1 MYQKTKAETMREI
14 DFIPLW
20 YKAGRK
26 RRVSYHRQ
34 YAVIGVVFAFML
46 VWSFVSGHSISNAKA
61 DIRFLENDIKA
72 GSATFDEFNR
82 LENTING
89 ISDKA
94 DILTRLD
101 TGIDISAVFAEV
113 SFILSERI
121 VLSRFELSNEKFTDK
136 SGTSSSRVLIGSRA
150 AHKKSSLPENDTRF
164 LVTIAGVAADASDV
178 AGLIAKLEDSAYFC
192 RIIPGFSRNREISG
206 HLATE
211 FEIKCYIANYIERN
225 QTGS

>member
-1 MYQKTKAETMREI
+1 MTKAETMREI

-20 YKAGRK
+20 YKAGKK
-26 RRVSYHRQ
+26 RRVSYRRQ
-34 YAVIGVVFAFML
+34 YAVMSSIFALM
-46 VWSFVSGHSISNAKA
+46 VTWSFISGHSISNARA
-61 DIRFLENDIKA
+61 DIRSIEDKINTQV
-72 GSATFDEFNR
+72 ATFDEFNR

-101 TGIDISAVFAEV
+101 TGVDISAVIAEI

-121 VLSRFELSNEKFTDK
+121 VLSRFELSNEPFIDK
-136 SGTSSSRVLIGSRA
+136 SGVSTSRVAIGSRSSRE
-150 AHKKSSLPENDTRF
+150 KGSLPENNTRF

-211 FEIKCYIANYIERN
+211 FEIKCYIANYIERK

>member
-1 MYQKTKAETMREI
+1 MKEI

-34 YAVIGVVFAFML
+34 YAVITAVFALM
-46 VWSFVSGHSISNAKA
+46 VIWSFISGHSISNAKA
-61 DIRFLENDIKA
+61 DIRSIEDKINA
-72 GSATFDEFNR
+72 GQTTFDEFNR
-82 LENTING
+82 LESTING
-89 ISDKA
+89 LNEKGE
-94 DILTRLD
+94 ILTKLD
-101 TGIDISAVFAEV
+101 TGIDISAVIAEI

-121 VLSRFELSNEKFTDK
+121 VLSRFELSNEAFTDK
-136 SGTSSSRVLIGSRA
+136 SSVSSARVAIGSRLA
-150 AHKKSSLPENDTRF
+150 REKSSLPDHDTRF
-164 LVTIAGVAADASDV
+164 LVTISGIASDASDV

-211 FEIKCYIANYIERN
+211 FEIKCYIANYIERK

>member
-1 MYQKTKAETMREI
+1 MTKAGTMREI

-34 YAVIGVVFAFML
+34 YAVMGSVFALML
-46 VWSFVSGHSISNAKA
+46 IWSFISGLSISNAKA
-61 DIRFLENDIKA
+61 DIRSIEDKINTQI
-72 GSATFDEFNR
+72 ATFDEFNR

-89 ISDKA
+89 ISNKA
-94 DILTRLD
+94 EILTKLD
-101 TGIDISAVFAEV
+101 TGVDISAVIAEV

-121 VLSRFELSNEKFTDK
+121 VLSGFELSNELFTDK
-136 SGTSSSRVLIGSRA
+136 SGKSSSRVSIGSRMA
-150 AHKKSSLPENDTRF
+150 REKSSLPENNTRF

-211 FEIKCYIANYIERN
+211 FEIKCYIANYIERK

>member
-1 MYQKTKAETMREI
+1 MYLKMKVGTMREI

-34 YAVIGVVFAFML
+34 YAVMGAVFALMV
-46 VWSFVSGHSISNAKA
+46 VWSFISGHSISNARA
-61 DIRFLENDIKA
+61 DIRSIEDNINA
-72 GSATFDEFNR
+72 GVATFDEFNR

-94 DILTRLD
+94 DILTKLD
-101 TGIDISAVFAEV
+101 TGVDISAVIAEV

-121 VLSRFELSNEKFTDK
+121 VLSRFELSNEPFIDK
-136 SGTSSSRVLIGSRA
+136 SGASSSRVLIGSRTA
-150 AHKKSSLPENDTRF
+150 RKKSSLPENDTRF
-164 LVTIAGVAADASDV
+164 LVMIAGVAADASDV
-178 AGLIAKLEDSAYFC
+178 AGLIARLEDSAYFC